1 MSSKRPKRQGR
12 RSRNKRDR
20 QQQPRSYVL
29 LAAAVILAMVGVG
42 VIVLL
47 DRGASDSQ
55 ADASDLGSEK
65 SLGAEDAPV
74 VVVEYSDFQ
83 CPYCQ
88 QFATGPGE
96 QLREEYV
103 EQGQVRFVY
112 RHFAFIGNESLWA
125 AEASEC
131 ANEQGRFWDYHDKLF
146 EEQAGENQG
155 AFSQDNLRAFAAKLG
170 LDTEQFDQCLASGR
184 YQDAVQED
192 IDDARRRRINST
204 PSILV
209 NGEYVPNGASYPVL
223 QAAVEAALGQQ

>member
-1 MSSKRPKRQGR
+1 MSSKRRKNRSRRSSQQGR
-12 RSRNKRDR
+12 PPRSRT
-20 QQQPRSYVL
+20 YAL
-29 LAAAVILAMVGVG
+29 LAAAVILAIVGVG
-42 VIVLL
+42 AIILL
-47 DRGASDSQ
+47 DRGAGDSQ
-55 ADASDLGSEK
+55 ADAGNPSSEK

-88 QFATGPGE
+88 QFATGPGQ

-146 EEQAGENQG
+146 AEQAGENQG
-155 AFSQDNLRAFAAKLG
+155 AFSKDNLRAFAADLG
-170 LDTEQFDQCLASGR
+170 LDTEQFDQCFASGR
-184 YQDAVQED
+184 YQDQVQED
-192 IDDARRRRINST
+192 IQDAQRRRLNST

-209 NGEYVPNGASYPVL
+209 DGQYLPNGASYPVL
-223 QAAVEAALGQQ
+223 QAAVEAALAQ